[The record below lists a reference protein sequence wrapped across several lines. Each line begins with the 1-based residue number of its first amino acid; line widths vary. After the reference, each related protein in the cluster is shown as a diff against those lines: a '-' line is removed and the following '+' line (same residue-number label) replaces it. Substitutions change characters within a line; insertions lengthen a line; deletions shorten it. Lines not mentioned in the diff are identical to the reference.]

1 MTYSPVSIA
10 ANRPVADMPATD
22 DVAMC
27 CPSCLD
33 TLTPAKTC
41 QNVGACLDADIAA
54 SRGSHRGATV
64 KSAPAAWTISGG
76 VD

>member
-1 MTYSPVSIA
+1 MNANAIVTA
-10 ANRPVADMPATD
+10 ANRPVLDRIATA

-27 CPSCLD
+27 CPSCMD
-33 TLTPAKTC
+33 TLTPAGSC
-41 QNVGACLDADIAA
+41 NNVGACLDADMSATR
-54 SRGSHRGATV
+54 SSHRGATV